1 MHYSVR
7 AAETGALID
16 WRGPAPPTK
25 DGVVDDASAGG
36 GDGDGDGDDDA
47 QTSCYTRTV
56 DSGVEPLPGF
66 DLALKKMK
74 AGARAELQIRPDYQ
88 PVVDWSKALA
98 PRHRIPV
105 SVVVRLLSFESE
117 NESWELKKAEKLEFA
132 QRIKAMG
139 NQCFKDGAVCQ
150 HASRPSCLH

>member
-1 MHYSVR
+1 MR
-7 AAETGALID
+7 AAQTGALID

-25 DGVVDDASAGG
+25 DDVADDASAGG
-36 GDGDGDGDDDA
+36 GDGDGDDDA
-47 QTSCYTRTV
+47 QTSCYERTV

-98 PRHRIPV
+98 PRHRIAV

-117 NESWELKKAEKLEFA
+117 KESWELKKAEKLEFA
-132 QRIKAMG
+132 ERIKAMG
-139 NQCFKDGAVCQ
+139 NQCFKDGALCQ
-150 HASRPSCLH
+150 HTSLPSCLH